1 MTALVIKCWRPEI
14 AIIRVRMK
22 AQLAVFFQAVMDA
35 IDAVVFG
42 FRCRLWTNF
51 ALYLNGHWLALF
63 VARTFLPVI
72 LQGRIRLITTAPDS
86 SISLIRPDTLDFSIP
101 VIADS
106 SDSE

>member
-1 MTALVIKCWRPEI
+1 
-14 AIIRVRMK
+14 MK
-22 AQLAVFFQAVMDA
+22 AQFTVFFQAVIDA

-42 FRCRLWTNF
+42 CRRWLWTNL
-51 ALYLNGHWLALF
+51 ALYLNGHWSALF
-63 VARTFLPVI
+63 VARTLLPVI
-72 LQGRIRLITTAPDS
+72 LQARIRLTTTAPDS